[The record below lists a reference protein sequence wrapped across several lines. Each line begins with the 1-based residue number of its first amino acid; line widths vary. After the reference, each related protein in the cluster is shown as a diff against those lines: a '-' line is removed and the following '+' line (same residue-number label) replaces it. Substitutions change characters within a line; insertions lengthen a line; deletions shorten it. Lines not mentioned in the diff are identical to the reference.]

1 MMDLRIKTGWKS
13 FLAWFVHNTNSEMK
27 TLLLIPSVVKTGI
40 ETEVAAGDHPT
51 MDYHALAA
59 ALRHEQ
65 GATTEILDYASIY
78 RETSPLVRLAR
89 RFLGRDAA
97 LALLAFQRRGEFS
110 VMFSNGENV
119 GIPLALLLGLLPRRV
134 GHVTIGHR
142 LSTGKK
148 QLFFRVLKAQRRLDK
163 IFVYAQSQYDWAAD
177 RLHLSPD
184 QLALIPFH
192 ADDRFYHSLPGPVN
206 PDQICAAGLE
216 WRDYPTLIAAVES
229 LPDLSVKLA
238 AASPWSKHKDETA
251 ERVLPPNVDARRYQ
265 YHELRQLYAE
275 SSFVVVPLYET
286 DFQAGVTT
294 ILEAMAMG
302 KAVITTRTAGQT
314 DVITDGEN
322 GLTVAP
328 GDVAGWREAIT
339 RLRSDAALRERLG
352 HNARRW
358 IEEHATLDR
367 WAARIAQA
375 MRDTA
380 TDAHAD
386 LPEPAR
392 PLHSSHV

>member
-1 MMDLRIKTGWKS
+1 MS
-13 FLAWFVHNTNSEMK
+13 VMK

-40 ETEVAAGDHPT
+40 ETEVARGGHPT

-59 ALRHEQ
+59 ALQQDPE
-65 GATTEILDYASIY
+65 AVVEILDYDSVD
-78 RETSPLVRLAR
+78 RETAPVVRLTR
-89 RFLGRDAA
+89 RFGGRDAA
-97 LALLAFQRRGEFS
+97 LAMMAFRRRGEFS
-110 VMFSNGENV
+110 VLFSNGENV

-148 QLFFRVLKAQRRLDK
+148 QLFFRLLKAQRRLDK
-163 IFVYAQSQYDWAAD
+163 IFVYAQSQYDWAVD
-177 RLHLSPD
+177 RLGISPEQLS
-184 QLALIPFH
+184 LIPFH
-192 ADDRFYHSLPGPVN
+192 ADDRFYHSLSVPAK

-216 WRDYPTLIAAVES
+216 WRDYPTLISAVES

-251 ERVLPPNVDARRYQ
+251 ERTLPANVEARRYE
-265 YHELRQLYAE
+265 YRELRDLYAE
-275 SSFVVVPLYET
+275 SSFVVVPLYQT
-286 DFQAGVTT
+286 DFQAGITT

-302 KAVITTRTAGQT
+302 KAVIATRTTGQT

-328 GDVAGWREAIT
+328 GDVEGWKEAIQ
-339 RLRSDAALRERLG
+339 RLRTDEVLRQRLG

-358 IEEHATLDR
+358 VEENATLDH
-367 WAARIAQA
+367 WAMRIAQSL
-375 MRDTA
+375 RDA
-380 TDAHAD
+380 AVPIAVNH
-386 LPEPAR
+386 LEPV
-392 PLHSSHV
+392 SHLRSKQV